1 MTNVEVIKDSFT
13 PSKPWAVN
21 ITFANGS
28 QAKDGP
34 FKTKGAAEE
43 AASVHRLFVKTVDG
57 II

>member
-1 MTNVEVIKDSFT
+1 MSVEVIKDGFT

-28 QAKDGP
+28 KGKDGP

-43 AASVHRLFVKTVDG
+43 AAAVHRIFVQTVDG
-57 II
+57 IV

>member
-1 MTNVEVIKDSFT
+1 MSVEVIKDGFT
-13 PSKPWAVN
+13 PSKPWAVK

-28 QAKDGP
+28 KGKDGP

-43 AASVHRLFVKTVDG
+43 AATLPRLFVKTVDG